1 MTTTDCTTD
10 YGEYERYSDDR
21 LFHSAGLKIDRSV
34 YYKGDC
40 DISDL
45 ITKSAKEVENLRDE
59 SIGKEN
65 AAYEKVLQAVAEWE
79 KSALVT
85 KRHKRALE
93 YLTAPPIEHTSNQWT
108 VDDYD
113 YKVRSNMVYL
123 MKYRI
128 DKRQNRN
135 GAIKWDVELSVKT
148 QSVQW
153 QSAVILER
161 REKTF
166 SSEESAQKYIDGKIK
181 AYDYLFTEISPSIPK
196 DLEKSFM
203 VHGHLLP
210 GYVTEEMQKAAAEKA
225 EKQAEKKPSIRK
237 QLNELKADQK
247 KNPQEPQKTRPR
259 NEIG

>member
-21 LFHSAGLKIDRSV
+21 LFHGAGLKIDRSV

-128 DKRQNRN
+128 DKRQSRN
-135 GAIKWDVELSVKT
+135 GTIKWDVELSVKT

-161 REKTF
+161 RE
-166 SSEESAQKYIDGKIK
+166 
-181 AYDYLFTEISPSIPK
+181 
-196 DLEKSFM
+196 
-203 VHGHLLP
+203 
-210 GYVTEEMQKAAAEKA
+210 
-225 EKQAEKKPSIRK
+225 
-237 QLNELKADQK
+237 
-247 KNPQEPQKTRPR
+247 
-259 NEIG
+259 

>member
-21 LFHSAGLKIDRSV
+21 LFHGAGLKIDRSI

-45 ITKSAKEVENLRDE
+45 ITKSVKEAESLRDE

-79 KSALVT
+79 KSALAT

-123 MKYRI
+123 MRYRI
-128 DKRQNRN
+128 DKRQSRN
-135 GAIKWDVELSVKT
+135 GTIKWDIELSVKT

-153 QSAVILER
+153 QSAFVLER

-181 AYDYLFTEISPSIPK
+181 AYDYLFTEISPVIP
-196 DLEKSFM
+196 DIDKSPFC
-203 VHGHLLP
+203 VNGVLLP
-210 GYVTEEMQKAAAEKA
+210 GHTTVSMQKQK
-225 EKQAEKKPSIRK
+225 EKKASIRK
-237 QLNELKADQK
+237 QLNELKADKPTKQK
-247 KNPQEPQKTRPR
+247 QLKTRTK
-259 NEIG
+259 EVSI

>member
-21 LFHSAGLKIDRSV
+21 LFHGAGLN
-34 YYKGDC
+34 
-40 DISDL
+40 ISDL
-45 ITKSAKEVENLRDE
+45 IKNSVKEVENLRDE

-128 DKRQNRN
+128 DNRQSRN

-153 QSAVILER
+153 QSAVIFER

-166 SSEESAQKYIDGKIK
+166 SSEESAQKYIDGRIK
-181 AYDYLFTEISPSIPK
+181 AYDYLFTEISPVIP
-196 DLEKSFM
+196 DVDKSSFC
-203 VHGHLLP
+203 VNGVLLP
-210 GYVTEEMQKAAAEKA
+210 GYTTISMQKEK
-225 EKQAEKKPSIRK
+225 EKKASIRK

-247 KNPQEPQKTRPR
+247 RNPQEPQKTRPG
-259 NEIG
+259 NELG

>member
-1 MTTTDCTTD
+1 MTTTDCTTA

-21 LFHSAGLKIDRSV
+21 LFHGAGLNIDRSV

-45 ITKSAKEVENLRDE
+45 ITKSVKEVENLRDE

-65 AAYEKVLQAVAEWE
+65 ATYEKVLQAVAEWE

-93 YLTAPPIEHTSNQWT
+93 YLTAPPIEHTGNQWT

-123 MKYRI
+123 MRYRI
-128 DKRQNRN
+128 DKRQSRN
-135 GAIKWDVELSVKT
+135 GTIKWDVELSVKT

-181 AYDYLFTEISPSIPK
+181 AYDYLFTEISPVIP
-196 DLEKSFM
+196 DIDKSPFC
-203 VHGHLLP
+203 VNGVLLP
-210 GYVTEEMQKAAAEKA
+210 GYTTVSMQK
-225 EKQAEKKPSIRK
+225 EKKVSIRK
-237 QLNELKADQK
+237 QLNELKADKPTEQK
-247 KNPQEPQKTRPR
+247 QLKARTKEVS
-259 NEIG
+259 I

>member
-1 MTTTDCTTD
+1 M
-10 YGEYERYSDDR
+10 
-21 LFHSAGLKIDRSV
+21 
-34 YYKGDC
+34 
-40 DISDL
+40 
-45 ITKSAKEVENLRDE
+45 RDE

-128 DKRQNRN
+128 DKRQSRN
-135 GAIKWDVELSVKT
+135 GTIKWDVELSVKT

-181 AYDYLFTEISPSIPK
+181 AYDYLFTEISPVIPDIDKSHFCVNSI
-196 DLEKSFM
+196 
-203 VHGHLLP
+203 LLP
-210 GYVTEEMQKAAAEKA
+210 GYKTVSMQKEK
-225 EKQAEKKPSIRK
+225 EKKASIRK
-237 QLNELKADQK
+237 QLNELKADKPTERKQLK
-247 KNPQEPQKTRPR
+247 ARTKEVS
-259 NEIG
+259 I

>member
-21 LFHSAGLKIDRSV
+21 LFHGAGLKIDRSV

-93 YLTAPPIEHTSNQWT
+93 YLTAPPIE
-108 VDDYD
+108 
-113 YKVRSNMVYL
+113 
-123 MKYRI
+123 
-128 DKRQNRN
+128 
-135 GAIKWDVELSVKT
+135 
-148 QSVQW
+148 
-153 QSAVILER
+153 
-161 REKTF
+161 
-166 SSEESAQKYIDGKIK
+166 
-181 AYDYLFTEISPSIPK
+181 P
-196 DLEKSFM
+196 
-203 VHGHLLP
+203 
-210 GYVTEEMQKAAAEKA
+210 
-225 EKQAEKKPSIRK
+225 
-237 QLNELKADQK
+237 
-247 KNPQEPQKTRPR
+247 
-259 NEIG
+259 

>member
-21 LFHSAGLKIDRSV
+21 LFHGAGLKIDRSV

-65 AAYEKVLQAVAEWE
+65 AAYEKVIQAVAEWE

-93 YLTAPPIEHTSNQWT
+93 YL
-108 VDDYD
+108 
-113 YKVRSNMVYL
+113 
-123 MKYRI
+123 
-128 DKRQNRN
+128 N
-135 GAIKWDVELSVKT
+135 GTIKWDIELSVKT

-181 AYDYLFTEISPSIPK
+181 AYDYLFTEISPVIP
-196 DLEKSFM
+196 DVDKSHFC
-203 VHGHLLP
+203 VNGVLLP
-210 GYVTEEMQKAAAEKA
+210 GYTTVSMQKEKA
-225 EKQAEKKPSIRK
+225 KKASIRK
-237 QLNELKADQK
+237 QLNELKADKPTEQK
-247 KNPQEPQKTRPR
+247 QLKARTKEVS
-259 NEIG
+259 I

>member
-21 LFHSAGLKIDRSV
+21 LFHGAGLKIDRSV

-59 SIGKEN
+59 SIGNEN

-148 QSVQW
+148 QSVHW
-153 QSAVILER
+153 QSAVIFER

-181 AYDYLFTEISPSIPK
+181 PMITCLRKYPPLFPTLI
-196 DLEKSFM
+196 
-203 VHGHLLP
+203 
-210 GYVTEEMQKAAAEKA
+210 
-225 EKQAEKKPSIRK
+225 
-237 QLNELKADQK
+237 
-247 KNPQEPQKTRPR
+247 NPLFV
-259 NEIG
+259 

>member
-21 LFHSAGLKIDRSV
+21 LFHGAGLKIDRSV

-45 ITKSAKEVENLRDE
+45 ITKSAKEVESLRDE
-59 SIGKEN
+59 SIGNEN

-128 DKRQNRN
+128 DKRQSRN
-135 GAIKWDVELSVKT
+135 GAIKLDVELSVKT
-148 QSVQW
+148 QSVC
-153 QSAVILER
+153 
-161 REKTF
+161 
-166 SSEESAQKYIDGKIK
+166 
-181 AYDYLFTEISPSIPK
+181 
-196 DLEKSFM
+196 
-203 VHGHLLP
+203 LL
-210 GYVTEEMQKAAAEKA
+210 YTSDAA
-225 EKQAEKKPSIRK
+225 
-237 QLNELKADQK
+237 DDV
-247 KNPQEPQKTRPR
+247 
-259 NEIG
+259 